1 MMSLPIIRIL
11 IFPTGIV
18 LAVGYLIYGWTAQYH
33 QFWLAPCIGLV
44 LIGGGM
50 IGFFAPSQIYI
61 IDAFTLHAA
70 SALAAV

>member
-1 MMSLPIIRIL
+1 MLY
-11 IFPTGIV
+11 PTGVV
-18 LAVGYLIYGWTAQYH
+18 LAAGYLIYGWTADQH
-33 QFWLAPCIGLV
+33 VFWLAPCIGLV

-61 IDAFTLHAA
+61 IDCFDLHAA

>member
-1 MMSLPIIRIL
+1 M
-11 IFPTGIV
+11 
-18 LAVGYLIYGWTAQYH
+18 YECIYGWTAEYH
-33 QFWLAPCIGLV
+33 RFWLAPCIGLV

-50 IGFFAPSQIYI
+50 IGFFAPSQIYV